1 MSKIINGYV
10 IPDGSNYAIILWKA
24 LRSILN
30 HPGITLSEI
39 QRDIEAFNP
48 VYSAIDYFALNGH
61 DGPIGVLWN
70 VDHKPTTKF
79 YPNEWTQQAFEA
91 CQHPDA
97 CLLEII
103 RAPIFYKCGS
113 KIVDLRPGD
122 LVHIVHNY
130 QWRPAIFTSW
140 VAADID
146 VVSSPRLLPRPGRP
160 PRRTNEFSSFDEIVV
175 THELTPTYDPPKGL
189 HYSIQRYISI
199 NVLFDNRIEEY
210 SVDMVSF

>member
-39 QRDIEAFNP
+39 QNDIEAFNP

-70 VDHKPTTKF
+70 VDHEPTTKF

-91 CQHPDA
+91 CQHPDV

-103 RAPIFYKCGS
+103 RAPILYKYGN

-122 LVHIVHNY
+122 LVYIVHNY
-130 QWRPAIFTSW
+130 RWCPAIFTSW

-146 VVSSPRLLPRPGRP
+146 IVSSPRAQHHQLPH
-160 PRRTNEFSSFDEIVV
+160 RRTNEFSSFDEIVV